1 MVELSQNALA
11 LLREQRRRYL
21 ARLPER
27 ALELERLWQTVGTD
41 RAEFLDAV
49 HRLAGSAGLHGL
61 DRIQRAAAE
70 LEAGLKADLGSSES
84 FRADV
89 EALIARLREAARAEE
104 S

>member
-1 MVELSQNALA
+1 MVELSPKALA

-21 ARLPER
+21 TRLPER
-27 ALELERLWQTVGTD
+27 ARELERLWQTAGAD
-41 RAEFLDAV
+41 LRGFLDAV

-70 LEAGLKADLGSSES
+70 LEAGLKAQRGAPES
-84 FRADV
+84 FDPEV
-89 EALIARLREAARAEE
+89 EALIARLREAAHEE